1 MVNGFFGWTKLFR
14 PATIVLAMAA
24 VLSGCAASMK
34 PEDFANKQPRL
45 VLEDYFL
52 GKTKAWGMFQD
63 RFGNLKREFVVDITG
78 TWDGKQLVL
87 DERFL
92 YSDGERETRVWTI
105 QKQDDNNYTGTAG
118 GVIGIA
124 KGKTFGN
131 ALNWAYDFDL
141 KVGDGTLR
149 VHFDDWMFLQPDGI
163 LLNVAEVSKFGIHL
177 GTVTL
182 SFRQVGKEAQAAQSA
197 DNTIEQAMPGMRT
210 AAE

>member
-1 MVNGFFGWTKLFR
+1 MVNGFLGWTKLLR

-34 PEDFANKQPRL
+34 PEDFANKQPRF
-45 VLEDYFL
+45 VIEDYFA

-63 RFGNLKREFVVDITG
+63 RFGTLKREFVVDITG

-105 QKQDDNNYTGTAG
+105 QKQDYNNYSGTAG

-124 KGKTFGN
+124 KGKSFGN

-141 KVGDGTLR
+141 KVGNGTLR
-149 VHFDDWMFLQPDGI
+149 VHFNDWMFLQPDGMM
-163 LLNVAEVSKFGIHL
+163 LNVAEVSKFGIHL

-182 SFRQVGKEAQAAQSA
+182 AFRQVGKEGQAGQSA
-197 DNTIEQAMPGMRT
+197 GKTTEQATLAMRT
-210 AAE
+210 AAK